1 MQFNHVVLLKSMYY
15 KTILLKYTEIN
26 RVKHYIPHFS
36 EITKIL
42 RNIQTEKVRLT
53 YCYSS
58 GIPFE
63 FKITCL
69 QYAWITNVSLGRE
82 TDTASKENFHSQKK
96 CLWQHNKEV

>member
-15 KTILLKYTEIN
+15 EIILLKYTEIN
-26 RVKHYIPHFS
+26 RVKHYSPLFS
-36 EITKIL
+36 VTTKFL

-69 QYAWITNVSLGRE
+69 QYAWITVSLGRE
-82 TDTASKENFHSQKK
+82 TDTASKENSQP
-96 CLWQHNKEV
+96 KEMSLAT